1 MSQRGVLIVEDER
14 HLADLYAEQLNDSFA
29 TTVAYNGEDA
39 LDILDQRGD
48 EIDVVL
54 LDRLMPGLSGDEVL
68 ETIRERELECSVA
81 MVTAVNPD
89 FDIIQMGF
97 DDYLTKPIGQD
108 ELRETVE
115 RLATQSTYD
124 DHVRDYL
131 SLVSKK
137 MVLEDEKDRE
147 ELEASEEYARLE
159 WELLDSRNRLEDVLS
174 GDVFV
179 ELLLKETG
187 DRLYVVLEYDA
198 DTWEYRYV
206 NGQLDELI
214 ATMDSDIDEM
224 IDIFRR
230 EGREKANLNTAF
242 ELGGYHCSLH
252 LFDAVVLV
260 HFYQSHDQGIV
271 CGFDPG
277 AASNLTEFVS
287 LVRPYLLQADV
298 DHIDG
303 DLREDRR
310 NHES

>member
-1 MSQRGVLIVEDER
+1 VLIVEDER
-14 HLADLYAEQLNDSFA
+14 HLADLYAEQLNDSF
-29 TTVAYNGEDA
+29 TTDVAYNGEDA
-39 LDILDQRGD
+39 LDILDRRGD

-68 ETIRERELECSVA
+68 ERIRERELECSVA

-89 FDIIQMGF
+89 FDIVRMGF
-97 DDYLTKPIGQD
+97 DDYLSKPIGQE

-131 SLVSKK
+131 ALVSKK
-137 MVLEDEKDRE
+137 MVLEEEKDQE

-159 WELLDSRNRLEDVLS
+159 WELMESRSRLEDLLS

-179 ELLLKETG
+179 ELLVKETG
-187 DRLYVVLEYDA
+187 DRLYIVLDYDA

-206 NGQLDELI
+206 NGQLDELL

-224 IDIFRR
+224 IDQFRR
-230 EGREKANLNTAF
+230 EGQEKARLNTVF
-242 ELGGYHCSLH
+242 ELEGYHCSLH

-260 HFYQSHDQGIV
+260 HFYHSHDHGII

-287 LVRPYLLQADV
+287 LVRPYLLKADV
-298 DHIDG
+298 DDIGG
-303 DLREDRR
+303 DLRGDRR
-310 NHES
+310 SQES